1 MNVMVSEV
9 YDAFIAAGAPDD
21 KARAAASAVRD
32 GNELVTKSDM
42 RSELSD
48 IRRELKELELR
59 MTIRVGGMIA
69 SAVVIIGVMIKL
81 L

>member
-1 MNVMVSEV
+1 MVYEV
-9 YDAFIAAGAPDD
+9 YDAFIAAGAPED
-21 KARAAASAVRD
+21 KARAAASAVLG

-42 RSELSD
+42 RSEM
-48 IRRELKELELR
+48 KELELR
-59 MTIRVGGMIA
+59 ITLRVGGMIV